1 MSAGDTDSTDEAKGA
16 EDTGETN
23 DEAGADSPDRTPSGR
38 VDVCVVGAGPAG
50 GLVAHRLAERGHD
63 VVVLE
68 AGPRFDPAER
78 LERMERAIRPS
89 ADDRSVWA
97 MGGPRDAFT
106 TPGERFY
113 PLNVARVKGVG
124 GSTLHW
130 QGMVMRL
137 HESDFRRESR
147 NGVAADWPVDYE
159 TLAPY
164 YAEAEAALGVAGASD
179 NPFAPP
185 RDDPHPLPAFEPSYS
200 DSLFAEACERVGVT
214 THSVPN
220 ARNSEPYDGRS
231 ACVGFGTC
239 KPVCPS
245 GAKYTAESHVEKA
258 EQAGARVLDQVPVQ
272 RLEHDAAGERVEAA
286 VYATPESEEFRQ
298 EARAFVL
305 ACGGVEN
312 PRLLL
317 LSASEQY
324 PDGLANSSGAVGR
337 YFMDH
342 LFAGMGG
349 TVEKRTRQNHVGF
362 ITTESHQFYDDPGAG
377 AKGTDGA
384 IPATDAD
391 LGPIK
396 LEFLNYAGPSPVEMA
411 LGAETWGDDLL
422 SQLREGYGNHVAM
435 GALVGQLPRA
445 ENRISLDPERT
456 DDHGNPVPAIHWRVD
471 DRTKRTLK
479 RANEIQRRIL
489 EAMGVD
495 IQWSVGPDNTGP
507 AYHHMGTTRMG
518 TDPESSVVD
527 SRLRTHD
534 LSNLWIPSS
543 SAFVTSGA
551 MNPTLTIAALALRVA
566 DDLDSRL

>member
-1 MSAGDTDSTDEAKGA
+1 MSASDADEGNGDEADG
-16 EDTGETN
+16 GEP
-23 DEAGADSPDRTPSGR
+23 DGDKPDRTPSER

-50 GLVAHRLAERGHD
+50 GLVAHRLADRGYD

-68 AGPRFDPAER
+68 AGPRFDSTDR
-78 LERMERAIRPS
+78 LERMERTIRPIHNG
-89 ADDRSVWA
+89 DEVWD
-97 MGGPRDAFT
+97 MSGPRDAFT

-137 HESDFRRESR
+137 HESDFERRSR
-147 NGVAADWPVDYE
+147 DGVAADWPVDYDD
-159 TLAPY
+159 LMPY
-164 YAEAEAALGVAGASD
+164 YAEAESALGVAGASD

-185 RDDPHPLPAFEPSYS
+185 RDEPHPLPAFEPSYS

-220 ARNSEPYDGRS
+220 ARNSEPYDDRS
-231 ACVGFGTC
+231 ACVGYGTC

-258 EQAGARVLDQVPVQ
+258 EAAGARVLDRVPVQ
-272 RLEHDAAGERVEAA
+272 RLEHDDAGERVEAA
-286 VYATPESEEFRQ
+286 VYATPDGDEYRQ

-317 LSASEQY
+317 LSESEQY
-324 PDGLANSSGAVGR
+324 PAGLANSSGLVGR

-349 TVEKRTRQNHVGF
+349 TLDRRTRQNHVGF

-377 AKGTDGA
+377 VEGIDGS
-384 IPATDAD
+384 IPPSDAD
-391 LGPIK
+391 IGPIK

-411 LGAETWGDDLL
+411 LGADTWGDDLL
-422 SQLREGYGNHVAM
+422 PQLREGYGNHVAM

-445 ENRISLDPERT
+445 ENRIALDPERT
-456 DDHGNPVPAIHWRVD
+456 DDHGNPIPAIHWRID
-471 DRTKRTLK
+471 ERTKRTLR
-479 RANEIQRRIL
+479 RANEIQRTVL

-495 IQWSVGPDNTGP
+495 IEWTVGPDNTGP

-527 SRLRTHD
+527 PLLRTHD
-534 LSNLWIPSS
+534 LLNLWIPSS
-543 SAFVTSGA
+543 GAFVTSGA
-551 MNPTLTIAALALRVA
+551 MNPTLTIAALALRTA
-566 DDLDSRL
+566 DYIDESL

>member
-1 MSAGDTDSTDEAKGA
+1 MSADET
-16 EDTGETN
+16 EES
-23 DEAGADSPDRTPSGR
+23 EQDRTPSDR

-50 GLVAHRLAERGHD
+50 GLVAHRLADRGHD

-68 AGPRFDPAER
+68 AGPRFDPADR
-78 LERMERAIRPS
+78 LERMERAIRPIHG
-89 ADDRSVWA
+89 DDEVWE
-97 MGGPRDAFT
+97 MSGPRDEFT
-106 TPGERFY
+106 TPGELFY

-137 HESDFRRESR
+137 HESDFERRSR
-147 NGVAADWPVDYE
+147 DGVADDWPIAYGD
-159 TLAPY
+159 LRPY
-164 YAEAEAALGVAGASD
+164 YAEAESALGVAGASD

-185 RDDPHPLPAFEPSYS
+185 REEPHPLPAFEPSHS

-214 THSVPN
+214 THAVPN
-220 ARNSEPYDGRS
+220 ARNSEPYDDRS
-231 ACVGFGTC
+231 ACVGYGTC

-258 EQAGARVLDQVPVQ
+258 EEAGARVLDRVPVQ
-272 RLEHDAAGERVEAA
+272 RLEHDSAGERVEAA
-286 VYATPESEEFRQ
+286 VYATSDGEEHRQ
-298 EARAFVL
+298 EARAFAL

-317 LSASEQY
+317 LSESEQY
-324 PDGLANSSGAVGR
+324 PDGLANSSGLVGR
-337 YFMDH
+337 HFMEH

-349 TVEKRTRQNHVGF
+349 TLERRTRQNHVGF
-362 ITTESHQFYDDPGAG
+362 ITSESHQFYDDPGAG
-377 AKGTDGA
+377 AEGTESSVPPSD
-384 IPATDAD
+384 DD
-391 LGPIK
+391 LGPLK
-396 LEFLNYAGPSPVEMA
+396 LEFLNYAGPSPVETA
-411 LGAETWGDDLL
+411 LSAETWGDDLL
-422 SQLREGYGNHVAM
+422 PQLREGYGNHVAM

-445 ENRISLDPERT
+445 ENRITLDPETT
-456 DDHGNPVPAIHWRVD
+456 DDHGNPVPAIYWRID
-471 DRTKRTLK
+471 DRTKRTLA
-479 RANEIQRRIL
+479 RANEIQRTIL
-489 EAMGVD
+489 ESLGVD
-495 IQWSVGPDNTGP
+495 IEWTVGPDNTGP

-527 SRLRTHD
+527 PQLRTHD